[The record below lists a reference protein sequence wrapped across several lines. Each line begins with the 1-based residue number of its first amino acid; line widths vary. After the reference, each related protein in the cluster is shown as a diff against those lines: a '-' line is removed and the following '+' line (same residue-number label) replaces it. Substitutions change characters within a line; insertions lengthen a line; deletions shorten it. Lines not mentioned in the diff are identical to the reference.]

1 MRYAPVMHAVAFP
14 SFAGALRPSLVAAGW
29 TYDAVLIVLGSAVL
43 ALSARV
49 VIVLPPVI
57 SPVPVTGQTFAVL
70 LIGALYGS
78 RRGTATIVVYL
89 AEGLA
94 GLPVF
99 AAGGAG
105 LPQLL
110 GPTGGYLVG
119 FVAAAFV
126 VGGLAERGWDRR
138 WTTTA
143 LAMGLGTIVLFV
155 PGLIWLSFMVGP
167 SHVLAVGL
175 LPFLPGAVLKI
186 ALAAL
191 LLPMGWRGLAWLR
204 GRSLS

>member
-1 MRYAPVMHAVAFP
+1 MMRYASAMHAVASP
-14 SFAGALRPSLVAAGW
+14 SFAGALRPSPVVAAW

-49 VIVLPPVI
+49 VIMLPPVI
-57 SPVPVTGQTFAVL
+57 SLVPVTGQTFAVL

-78 RRGTATIVVYL
+78 RRGVATIVVYL

-110 GPTGGYLVG
+110 GPTGGYLIG

-138 WTTTA
+138 WATTT
-143 LAMGLGTIVLFV
+143 LAMVLGTIVLFV
-155 PGLIWLSFMVGP
+155 PGLIWLSFLVGP
-167 SHVLAVGL
+167 SHVFAVGL
-175 LPFLPGAVLKI
+175 LPFVPGAVWE
-186 ALAAL
+186 
-191 LLPMGWRGLAWLR
+191 GHRTEDLR
-204 GRSLS
+204 VCSRV